1 MWDRPRRSPA
11 VSSTRST
18 SSRQVHP
25 MPFPTRRSSDLVIVS
40 CAAALAGSGCDSTIT
55 SSEALPP
62 LEAAS
67 IDADAGSWRMI
78 LLSGPTQFTVAAP
91 AAETSAAYAAELA
104 AIKTAQSNLTAAQR
118 GSIDYWAGGGG
129 LRWNQIVRE
138 LVARVNLPP
147 APRPDGT
154 YPVPDPENPFADPQF
169 PFANPPYPA
178 RAYSYVAVAQ
188 YEALK
193 TAWYWKYQFHRRSP
207 ARIDGGIRALMP
219 VGDLPAYPSEDA
231 VLSGVK

>member
-18 SSRQVHP
+18 SSRQAHP
-25 MPFPTRRSSDLVIVS
+25 MPSPLRPFVLAVIVS

-147 APRPDGT
+147 APRPDGLSPAAVAEIT
-154 YPVPDPENPFADPQF
+154 QRAAEQRSAALWSGKATASDIAAGLALGKAVGTALI
-169 PFANPPYPA
+169 A
-178 RAYSYVAVAQ
+178 RAGADGMKNAVGIPAQWQALADSAVAHGEIPWISQ
-188 YEALK
+188 E
-193 TAWYWKYQFHRRSP
+193 
-207 ARIDGGIRALMP
+207 
-219 VGDLPAYPSEDA
+219 
-231 VLSGVK
+231 